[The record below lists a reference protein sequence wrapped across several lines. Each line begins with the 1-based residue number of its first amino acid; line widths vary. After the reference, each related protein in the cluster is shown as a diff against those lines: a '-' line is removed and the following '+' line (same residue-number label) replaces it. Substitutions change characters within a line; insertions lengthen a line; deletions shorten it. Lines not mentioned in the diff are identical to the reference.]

1 MQSET
6 LINKYLTALFI
17 LIIGAF
23 IFYGLHEFFSAFLG
37 AIIFYILFRKFM
49 MYLTFKKNFKK
60 PLSAIIII
68 LISFIIVVLPMGILV
83 GLIMKRVSAVAAN
96 PEQIKNYVDMLSKKL
111 EQLPFN
117 ISTGNLGEKAA
128 TFASNHAGD
137 VISSSFSVAASLLMM
152 YFLLYF
158 LLMNVKTLEIKI
170 MHYLPFDNTK
180 IKLFGKELID
190 QTYGNAVGVPV
201 VAAAQGLA
209 AWGAFLI
216 AGVPD
221 AGILAVLTGFAS
233 IIPLVGTAVIWVP
246 VAIFLFASD
255 QVWQGVFVTV
265 FCVVVMTNL
274 DNLIRMVVS
283 KRIGDVHPI
292 TTVLG
297 VIFGLKF
304 FGLPGLVFGP
314 LLISYL
320 ILLLKIYHV
329 DYNVKIE
336 PTDEEQAAQAAQEE
350 NAVLKLINKVLFF
363 TDNFRK
369 ENENP
374 QNPLL

>member
-1 MQSET
+1 MQTET
-6 LINKYLTALFI
+6 LINKYLTAFFI
-17 LIIGAF
+17 LVIGAF

-37 AIIFYILFRKFM
+37 SIIFYILFRKFM
-49 MYLTFKKNFKK
+49 VYLTFKKNFKK
-60 PLSAIIII
+60 PLAAIIII
-68 LISFIIVVLPMGILV
+68 LISFIIVVLPMGILI
-83 GLIMKRVSAVAAN
+83 GLIMKRVSAIASN
-96 PEQIKNYVDMLSKKL
+96 PEKIKEYVDMLSKKL
-111 EQLPFN
+111 EQLPFD
-117 ISTGNLGEKAA
+117 ISTGNLGDKAA
-128 TFASNHAGD
+128 AFASSHAGD
-137 VISSSFSVAASLLMM
+137 VISSSFSIGASLLMM

-158 LLMNVKTLEIKI
+158 LLMNSKTLELKL
-170 MHYLPFDNTK
+170 MHYLPFENTK
-180 IKLFGKELID
+180 IRLFGKELVD
-190 QTYGNAVGVPV
+190 QTYGNAIGVPA
-201 VAAAQGLA
+201 VAAAQGVA
-209 AWGAFLI
+209 AYAAFLI

-221 AGILAVLTGFAS
+221 AGVLAVLTGFAS

-246 VAIFLFASD
+246 VAIFLFATD
-255 QVWQGVFVTV
+255 KVWQGIFVTG
-265 FCVVVMTNL
+265 FCVIIMTNL
-274 DNLIRMVVS
+274 DNLVRMIVS

-329 DYNVKIE
+329 EYNVKLE
-336 PTDEEQAAQAAQEE
+336 TTDEDQAAQAIQDE

-363 TDNFRK
+363 TENFRK
-369 ENENP
+369 EDENP

>member
-1 MQSET
+1 M
-6 LINKYLTALFI
+6 A
-17 LIIGAF
+17 IGAF
-23 IFYGLHEFFSAFLG
+23 LFFGLHEFFSAFLG
-37 AIIFYILFRKFM
+37 SIIFYILFRKFM
-49 MYLTFKKNFKK
+49 VYLTYRKKFKK
-60 PLSAIIII
+60 PLAAIIII
-68 LISFIIVVLPMGILV
+68 LISFLIVVLPMGILISM
-83 GLIMKRVSAVAAN
+83 IMKRVSGIISN
-96 PEQIKNYVDMLSKKL
+96 PDKIKNYVDMLSKKL
-111 EQLPFN
+111 EQLPFD

-128 TFASNHAGD
+128 AYASRHAGD
-137 VISSSFSVAASLLMM
+137 VISSSFSIGASLLMM

-158 LLMNVKTLEIKI
+158 LLMNAKSLEMKL
-170 MHYLPFDNTK
+170 MHYLPFDNGK
-180 IKLFGKELID
+180 IKLFGKELVD
-190 QTYGNAVGVPV
+190 QTYGNAIGVPA

-209 AWGAFLI
+209 AWGCFLI
-216 AGVPD
+216 AQVPD

-246 VAIFLFASD
+246 VAAFLFASD
-255 QVWQGVFVTV
+255 MVWQGVFVTI

-274 DNLIRMVVS
+274 DNLVRMVVS

-314 LLISYL
+314 LLISYF

-329 DYNVKIE
+329 EYNVKIE
-336 PTDEEQAAQAAQEE
+336 TVTEEEQQPLPDE
-350 NAVLKLINKVLFF
+350 NAVMKMLSRILFF
-363 TDNFRK
+363 TENMRRER